1 MKSTL
6 RLFILLFLGLSSFI
20 TLQSSNNVFTEDFS
34 KFTRTDVSVNN
45 RAKILPT
52 DALTTAKGW
61 IVCSGARQN
70 GGALKLGQGS
80 TIGYVTTPKL
90 NLSGGSITV
99 NINAAQYIKPTSPAP
114 ATYKVAVLVDGT
126 KVGELNVGM
135 AWRDV
140 NHTDAF
146 PSYSLSGIPA
156 ATANSR
162 ITIEVGN
169 TANGGT
175 ASNSVVLDQID
186 VLVNGTNILS
196 ESFDNFT
203 LGYSWTWNQTWD
215 GATTYTSNAPT
226 DLFPFISG
234 EVSTELDSRTQTTGW
249 KGKAIFENGGKAVI
263 GWEQKWNSATTEA
276 AYPGYLTTPSIEF
289 KAGDVLS
296 YTVGTNVG
304 LVGNPSAP
312 TLNVLT
318 GDISSTTIIGTPVL
332 PSSATSSAATAYTY
346 TFTSDITTPITFKL
360 GGTST
365 KDEIFISNVTVTR
378 TATGIDLYTEEAEV
392 RLSVNNKSLIL
403 FNAGELKKAS
413 IYSLSGLLLHE
424 YSLQHGE
431 NILELSRGIYLVK
444 VGNQAVRKVVI

>member
-1 MKSTL
+1 MKTIRLCTL
-6 RLFILLFLGLSSFI
+6 LAFLGIYSMTRSQ
-20 TLQSSNNVFTEDFS
+20 TATVFSEDFS
-34 KFTRTDVSVNN
+34 KFIRTDVTVNN
-45 RAKILPT
+45 RAKIPST

-61 IVCSGARQN
+61 LVCSGARQN

-114 ATYKVAVLVDGT
+114 ATYKVAVLIDGT

-146 PSYSLSGIPA
+146 PSYSLSGISA

-175 ASNSVVLDQID
+175 VSNSVVLDQVD

-234 EVSTELDSRTQTTGW
+234 EVSTELDSRTQTAGW

-332 PSSATSSAATAYTY
+332 PSSTTSSTATAYTY

-365 KDEIFISNVTVTR
+365 KDEVFISNMSVAR
-378 TATGIDLYTEEAEV
+378 ATSGTDLHTEDADLKISV
-392 RLSVNNKSLIL
+392 VNNSLIL
-403 FNAGELKKAS
+403 FNTVEKRKVF
-413 IYSLSGLLLHE
+413 IYSPSGLLLYE
-424 YSLQHGE
+424 FYLQTGK
-431 NILELSRGIYLVK
+431 NTLQLSHGIYLVK
-444 VGNQAVRKVVI
+444 VNNQVVRKVVI